1 MPRIKSAK
9 KRLRTSLK
17 SRARN
22 KPIRS
27 ATKTYLTK
35 AEKLISIKDMD
46 AAAEAVRQATKAL
59 DKAAQKGIIHI
70 NNAARH
76 KSRLM
81 KKYNAAKVLLT
92 NG

>member
-1 MPRIKSAK
+1 M
-9 KRLRTSLK
+9 RTSLK

-27 ATKTYLTK
+27 ATNTYVTK
-35 AEKLISIKDMD
+35 AEKLISTNDID
-46 AAAEAVRQATKAL
+46 AAGEAVRLATKAL
-59 DKAAQKGIIHI
+59 DKAAQKGVIHI

-81 KKYNAAKVLLT
+81 KKYNEAVSSLS
-92 NG
+92 NS